1 MCWSPIKAVL
11 LWPVVTLDQE
21 RPRIPAWR
29 DRPTPRR
36 IETSRSEKKITKATT
51 KEKQTQNIP
60 NKNKQQ
66 PTRGMILGRF

>member
-36 IETSRSEKKITKATT
+36 IETSRSEREIRKPPLKKKN
-51 KEKQTQNIP
+51 QNIP